1 MIKVVEATEKEVTII
16 ISFDDLDFLRQGMR
30 EMLEALS
37 DREIKARTGNTSE
50 QATALMKDIRS
61 VLEAANKD

>member
-1 MIKVVEATEKEVTII
+1 MRMINATESEVTIT

-37 DREIKARTGNTSE
+37 DREIKVRTGNTSE
-50 QATALMKDIRS
+50 QAAVLMKDIRD
-61 VLEAANKD
+61 VLEAANEKD